1 MLRALPQPQ
10 REARCHPLQAQ
21 ASPPFVF
28 LTPYSRGLGAAGTP
42 HLADRDH
49 GRLGWT
55 PAPQTLQQEL
65 CRLWETPPPP
75 SSRCCPVKPPLR
87 PRGPGRSGAQR
98 LGCAIRALPAC
109 SRSASACKLR
119 FSSLNRRSGKRMDLP
134 GPETYE
140 CRPLS
145 SPTDTRD
152 PHSPLPSPKPVF
164 FFFLHSKDSGGG
176 GTQRS
181 GSLFLLANPGDKG
194 GGSLATRK
202 AQDIP
207 SSADEK

>member
-164 FFFLHSKDSGGG
+164 FFFSSFQGLGWRRYPAERFSVPISKPGR
-176 GTQRS
+176 QRGRLFS
-181 GSLFLLANPGDKG
+181 DKKGSRYPFQ
-194 GGSLATRK
+194 RR
-202 AQDIP
+202 
-207 SSADEK
+207 